1 MNLLYGHL
9 WSFDF
14 QQVLQDN
21 SLGES
26 IILGVETSVC
36 MCEEKKKRILN
47 LTSQHSQKSIINR
60 L

>member
-21 SLGES
+21 SLGEG

-47 LTSQHSQKSIINR
+47 PTSQHSQKSIINR